1 MARFID
7 LSALALVV
15 GYQMHFRGMTP
26 MGVLVLPVGY
36 LKLDPRINSPG
47 TVAKRCKT
55 IGRSQ
60 QDCILEWAR
69 LNPKREDPVEPEPEP
84 VHDVEPEKDPVA
96 AGSRCKRST
105 APGHTRRKPT
115 KK

>member
-1 MARFID
+1 MAGFID

-47 TVAKRCKT
+47 TVAKNCKK
-55 IGRSQ
+55 IF
-60 QDCILEWAR
+60 
-69 LNPKREDPVEPEPEP
+69 
-84 VHDVEPEKDPVA
+84 
-96 AGSRCKRST
+96 
-105 APGHTRRKPT
+105 
-115 KK
+115 